1 MLSRFEQFSSVIS
14 EIYRSIQKIERAEMV
29 KFGYKGAFAQYLTAM
44 RRYPDG
50 LTSSQLCEI
59 CDKDK
64 AAVSRIVA
72 EMEEKGLVVREGGSA
87 YRARIRMTAEG
98 RRITEFICERA
109 KAAVAAG
116 GRGLTDES
124 RRNFYE
130 SLERIASNLEN
141 ISKEG
146 IPSQ

>member
-1 MLSRFEQFSSVIS
+1 MLGRFEQFCSAIS

-29 KFGYKGAFAQYLTAM
+29 KFGYKGAFAQYLAAM
-44 RRYPDG
+44 RRHPDG
-50 LTSSQLCEI
+50 VTSAQLCEI

-64 AAVSRIVA
+64 AAVSRVVA

-87 YRARIRMTAEG
+87 YRARIRLTEEG
-98 RRITEFICERA
+98 RRVTEFVCERA

-130 SLERIASNLEN
+130 SLERIASNLE
-141 ISKEG
+141 IIGKEG
-146 IPSQ
+146 IPPQ